1 MFQEDYLLRQ
11 INQLARALGKLIFD
25 FMGIKNTGLI
35 EEYHQIVDKI
45 LKEEIDYNLTEL
57 LDIPDEEF
65 MSHLLRKDGFNDT
78 NLNLLADLFYE
89 MGSYLPKKEALTY
102 LKKAFILYQYV
113 ENHDSTY
120 SFERRAKIE
129 DTILKMNNE

>member
-1 MFQEDYLLRQ
+1 MFQEDYWLRQ
-11 INQLARALGKLIFD
+11 INQLARALGKLVFD

-35 EEYHQIVDKI
+35 EEYHQVADKI

-57 LDIPDEEF
+57 LDIPDDEF
-65 MSHLLRKDGFNDT
+65 VSHLLRKDGFNDA

-89 MGSYLPKKEALTY
+89 MGSYLPKKESLPY

-129 DTILKMNNE
+129 DTILKMC

>member
-11 INQLARALGKLIFD
+11 INQLARALGKLVFD
-25 FMGIKNTGLI
+25 FIGIKNTGLI
-35 EEYHQIVDKI
+35 EEYHQVADKI

-57 LDIPDEEF
+57 LDIPDDEF
-65 MSHLLRKDGFNDT
+65 VSHLLRKDGFNDA

-89 MGSYLPKKEALTY
+89 MGSYLSKKEALPY

-120 SFERRAKIE
+120 SFERRGKME
-129 DTILKMNNE
+129 DTILKMC

>member
-35 EEYHQIVDKI
+35 EEYHQVADKI

-57 LDIPDEEF
+57 LDIPDDEF
-65 MSHLLRKDGFNDT
+65 VSHLLRKEGFNDA
-78 NLNLLADLFYE
+78 NLNLLGDLFYE
-89 MGSYLPKKEALTY
+89 MGSFLPQKESLPY

-129 DTILKMNNE
+129 DTLVKMC

>member
-11 INQLARALGKLIFD
+11 INQLARALGKLVFD

-35 EEYHQIVDKI
+35 EEYHQVANKI

-57 LDIPDEEF
+57 LDIPDDEF
-65 MSHLLRKDGFNDT
+65 VSHLLRKEGFNDA
-78 NLNLLADLFYE
+78 NLNLLGDLFYE
-89 MGSYLPKKEALTY
+89 MGSYLPKNESLPY

-120 SFERRAKIE
+120 SFERRGKME
-129 DTILKMNNE
+129 DILVKMC